1 VAGVFDSKKEAEALV
16 TFMSTKFFRFM
27 VSLRKTTQDVN
38 PNSFGYVPNIASEKK
53 WTDEA
58 LYAKYE
64 LTESEIEHIESY
76 IKE

>member
-1 VAGVFDSKKEAEALV
+1 
-16 TFMSTKFFRFM
+16 M

-38 PNSFGYVPNIASEKK
+38 PNSFGYVPNIGSEKK

-58 LYAKYE
+58 LYKKYE
-64 LTESEIEHIESY
+64 LLDSEIDHIESY

>member
-1 VAGVFDSKKEAEALV
+1 MEFSTNDCMA
-16 TFMSTKFFRFM
+16 FMNEIENKAFNL

-38 PNSFGYVPNIASEKK
+38 PNSFGYVPYIASEKK

>member
-1 VAGVFDSKKEAEALV
+1 
-16 TFMSTKFFRFM
+16 M